1 MQFSIC
7 PLILT
12 LKYATLGSSVEKIL
26 PQVVGPNKFFI
37 KVQGTRWDKVGQGGT
52 RYALDTTFKP
62 Q

>member
-37 KVQGTRWDKVGQGGT
+37 NGT